1 MADPGK
7 MNDAKLFCPVSG
19 LNATWEETLALQR
32 LLWQPLVMN
41 NIPAPNNSR
50 RSFLKLLPLG
60 LLAGVFASL
69 GGAAFRFL
77 RPRISLATEAWLDV
91 ASLSEL
97 TGPQPVSRKIVAEQ
111 ITGWAVAT
119 EEHSVFVLPAK
130 NNRVLSAVCPHEG
143 CEVVWEQNGNRFSC
157 PCHESYF
164 AADGA
169 RLSGPAR
176 RGLDPLPTRV
186 QDGKLQV
193 QYVSKEQ
200 ATRA

>member
-1 MADPGK
+1 MADLGK

-19 LNATWEETLALQR
+19 LNATWEETLTLQR

-41 NIPAPNNSR
+41 NTPAPNNSR

-60 LLAGVFASL
+60 VLAGVFASL

-77 RPRISLATEAWLDV
+77 RPRISGATDAWLDV
-91 ASLSEL
+91 ASVSEL
-97 TGPQPVSRKIVAEQ
+97 TGPQPISRKILAEQ
-111 ITGWAVAT
+111 ITGWALAA
-119 EEHSVFVLPAK
+119 EEHSVFVLPGK
-130 NNRVLSAVCPHEG
+130 NQVVSAVCPHEG
-143 CEVVWEQNGNRFSC
+143 CEVIWEQNRNRFSC

-164 AADGA
+164 AADGS
-169 RLSGPAR
+169 RISGPAP

-186 QDGKLQV
+186 ENGKLQV